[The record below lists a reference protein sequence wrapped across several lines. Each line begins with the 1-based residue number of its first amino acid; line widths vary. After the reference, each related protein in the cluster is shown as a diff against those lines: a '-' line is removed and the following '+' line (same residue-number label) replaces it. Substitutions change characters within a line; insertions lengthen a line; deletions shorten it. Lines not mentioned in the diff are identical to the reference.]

1 MTPRIYTDE
10 QKKQASDR
18 AKARWADPAKKAAI
32 MAKMKAVGATRRAET
47 KLRKAQEKAEA
58 DAKAAELER
67 LVAGKIPEPKSQPER
82 FASIKDQA
90 DAGEG
95 AQSEGEENT
104 STDPAE
110 IQPQS

>member
-1 MTPRIYTDE
+1 MTPRTYTDE

-18 AKARWADPAKKAAI
+18 AKARWADPAKKAAT

-58 DAKAAELER
+58 DAKAIANS
-67 LVAGKIPEPKSQPER
+67 PQ
-82 FASIKDQA
+82 
-90 DAGEG
+90 GED

-110 IQPQS
+110 IQHQS